1 MNGRIGGTKR
11 YKENA
16 AVVDSIVCCQTAQA
30 CRRAIARV
38 RGNPVSSTASP
49 QDGFSLK
56 AYKSVFLCFN
66 VCGSFSPKILLR
78 YVHSDFRG
86 PLKKATVKY
95 RCFLFAPT
103 ELIPPLGQ
111 ETSAPKG
118 GDPIKRELPLY
129 GEEEP
134 RQREDKTASFPFSA
148 T

>member
-1 MNGRIGGTKR
+1 MVARLVR
-11 YKENA
+11 DQE
-16 AVVDSIVCCQTAQA
+16 AVGS
-30 CRRAIARV
+30 
-38 RGNPVSSTASP
+38 NPVSSTK
-49 QDGFSLK
+49 Q
-56 AYKSVFLCFN
+56 
-66 VCGSFSPKILLR
+66 
-78 YVHSDFRG
+78 
-86 PLKKATVKY
+86 KATVKY

-148 T
+148 